1 VRYKHPTP
9 ITDQL
14 YKEARQVPNR
24 GPDIHEMRLGIQC
37 EKFERALAELG
48 EQHAKLKEAVQGFLQ
63 LMDIQEES
71 DSGRVFHPNTIT
83 SCRAND
89 LDQIRLFLDQ
99 LKSLTNPEGE
109 DNGTDA

>member
-1 VRYKHPTP
+1 MRFKHPTP

-24 GPDIHEMRLGIQC
+24 DPDIHEICVGIQC

-48 EQHAKLKEAVQGFLQ
+48 EQHTKLKEAAQGFLQ

-71 DSGRVFHPNTIT
+71 DGGRVFHPNTIT
-83 SCRAND
+83 SCRAYD
-89 LDQIRLFLDQ
+89 LDQIRFFLDQ
-99 LKSLTNPEGE
+99 MKLLTNPEGGN
-109 DNGTDA
+109 DGADA